1 MSTALLERAFAQAA
15 LLPEDKQNSIA
26 NVVLELAAATPPD
39 AAQRRAILARLRGR
53 GKGSGQ
59 TVDEFVAQRSA
70 DEREEMQREDSRRVS
85 R

>member
-39 AAQRRAILARLRGR
+39 AAQRPRDSGAFARAR
-53 GKGSGQ
+53 
-59 TVDEFVAQRSA
+59 
-70 DEREEMQREDSRRVS
+70 QRERANR
-85 R
+85 

>member
-1 MSTALLERAFAQAA
+1 MSTALLEHAFAQAA

-39 AAQRRAILARLRGR
+39 AAQRRVILARLRGR

-70 DEREEMQREDSRRVS
+70 EEREEMQRENSRRVS

>member
-39 AAQRRAILARLRGR
+39 AAQRRVILARLRGR

-70 DEREEMQREDSRRVS
+70 EEREEMQREDSRRVS